1 MAPAADEGRGKLRK
15 APGRRKRSLI
25 RRSPNGATRLEQ
37 SSHPRMREEP
47 GEVKHLS
54 NPRKRNRRDS
64 PSSGERN
71 GKSLNQL
78 SVKTAVVA
86 FSGLWVSEEDSP
98 QGVRE
103 VTNRLVSRN
112 VLGKHAAEG
121 ESPVGESGKAPCLWN
136 PSRPEHVKFRLKQGR
151 PWSKAKYCR
160 RPIEKQYREGK
171 VKSTPGGE

>member
-1 MAPAADEGRGKLRK
+1 MAPAAEEGRGKLRK

-37 SSHPRMREEP
+37 SSHPRKREEP

-71 GKSLNQL
+71 GKSPNHL

-86 FSGLWVSEEDSP
+86 EVGLRV
-98 QGVRE
+98 
-103 VTNRLVSRN
+103 
-112 VLGKHAAEG
+112 HEG
-121 ESPVGESGKAPCLWN
+121 EVRRPLGELQTDPLVEMYWESMPQRVKAP
-136 PSRPEHVKFRLKQGR
+136 
-151 PWSKAKYCR
+151 
-160 RPIEKQYREGK
+160 
-171 VKSTPGGE
+171 

>member
-1 MAPAADEGRGKLRK
+1 MRKRYKGHTVDALAPAADEGRGKLRK

-37 SSHPRMREEP
+37 SSHPLMREEP

-86 FSGLWVSEEDSP
+86 EMGLRVH
-98 QGVRE
+98 R
-103 VTNRLVSRN
+103 
-112 VLGKHAAEG
+112 G
-121 ESPVGESGKAPCLWN
+121 ES
-136 PSRPEHVKFRLKQGR
+136 
-151 PWSKAKYCR
+151 R
-160 RPIEKQYREGK
+160 RTLEE
-171 VKSTPGGE
+171 